1 MDDKFIMMGLDDERS
16 KKVAEVLG
24 NKTCKKILDYL
35 ADNKEASEKDIA
47 DALGIPINTAEYN
60 LKKLLETGLVEKAKN
75 FFWSKKGRKIDMYKI
90 AKKHIVISPKSKPTL
105 TALKTIIPVLMIIAF
120 ALIAVL
126 LFVPKNQTNQFDSN
140 DIEQSKLKQF
150 NSQTDLNNYLKLN
163 SENYEVYSSWSGGRL
178 TASMGMEIS
187 KSSASV
193 ESDAPSAGASDASA
207 SDYSTTNIQVKGV
220 DEADIVKNDGK
231 YIYSVSGNKVIITKA
246 YPASELENISEIEL
260 QGINGIFVNGDKLIV
275 FSSDYGYNR
284 CVYDDVQTGVAT
296 KEIAPCY
303 NSYNPS
309 VLVSVYNIEDRE
321 NPVLET
327 NLSVEGNYIG
337 SRMID
342 NYIYL
347 IGNKY
352 VDSNNPEPPI
362 YIMNGVENKIGAED
376 VYYWDYPD
384 YSYVFTSITALDIDN
399 GEYDGKVY
407 LTGYSNN
414 IYVSKDNIYFTTNKR
429 ISYNSFVNEYADI
442 VAIPLLPSKESEIE
456 DILKSD
462 YADYKKMRELQ
473 EIIYDYS
480 YDLKGSEKEDFDKSL
495 MEKLEKFNEQ
505 VSKEMEKIIVHKIAI
520 NGKNIEYKT
529 QGEVS
534 GYLLNQFSMD
544 ENNGNLRVATT
555 TGNWRGASLNHL
567 YILDKDLK
575 LIGSVEDLAKGERI
589 YSVRFLGDRA
599 YMVTFRQVDPLFVI
613 DVSNPEAPEVL
624 GYLKVTGYSS
634 YLHPYD
640 ENLLIGIGKEADENG
655 RVQGLKIALF
665 DVSDVKNPVEK
676 AKYEVGKEWSDT
688 QYSWSDSN
696 ALYEHKAF
704 LFDKERNL
712 LVIPVSYNK
721 MYEDYSM
728 QESFNGA
735 FIFNIN
741 ENSIS
746 LRGKI
751 SHNES
756 TSWNWYYG
764 PYAVQRSL
772 FMDDVLYTISNAMI
786 KANDLNDLTEI
797 NKLELPNEEQ
807 RHYYGNDGIE
817 TGIAVAE

>member
-1 MDDKFIMMGLDDERS
+1 MSDKFIMIGLDDERS
-16 KKVAEVLG
+16 KKMAEVMG
-24 NKTCKKILDYL
+24 NLTCKKILNYL
-35 ADNKEASEKDIA
+35 ADINEASQKDIS
-47 DALGIPINTAEYN
+47 DALNIPMNTLDYN
-60 LKKLLETGLVEKAKN
+60 IKKLFDVGLIEKTKN
-75 FFWSKKGRKIDMYKI
+75 FFWSSKGKRIPMYKL
-90 AKKHIVISPKSKPTL
+90 ARKHIVISPKSTKPNLNT
-105 TALKTIIPVLMIIAF
+105 LKTIIPVLTIIAF

-126 LFVPKNQTNQFDSN
+126 LLLPKNH
-140 DIEQSKLKQF
+140 IEQVETKLKQF
-150 NSQTDLNNYLKLN
+150 DSQTDLNNFLKLN
-163 SENYEVYSSWSGGRL
+163 SENYEIYSYGLAGRP
-178 TASMGMEIS
+178 AESMEVGIS
-187 KSSASV
+187 KSAGA
-193 ESDAPSAGASDASA
+193 ESTAPSVGAN
-207 SDYSTTNIQVKGV
+207 DYSTTNIQVQGI

-275 FSSDYGYNR
+275 FSSDYGYSK
-284 CVYDDVQTGVAT
+284 CVYDDVQTDVVT
-296 KEIAPCY
+296 SKEIAPCY
-303 NSYNPS
+303 NNYKPS

-327 NLSVEGNYIG
+327 NLSVEGNYVG
-337 SRMID
+337 SRMIS
-342 NYIYL
+342 NYVYL

-362 YIMNGVENKIGAED
+362 YIMNGVENAVRAED

-414 IYVSKDNIYFTTNKR
+414 IYVSKDNIYFTTDKK
-429 ISYNSFVNEYADI
+429 ISYNSFVNEYVNI
-442 VAIPLLPSKESEIE
+442 VAIPLLPSEEDEIN

-462 YADYKKMRELQ
+462 YADYKKMREIQ

-480 YDLKGSEKEDFDKSL
+480 YNLKGSEKEDFDKSL

-505 VSKEMEKIIVHKIAI
+505 VSKEMEKTIVHKIAI
-520 NGKNIEYKT
+520 NGKNIEYKA

-555 TGNWRGASLNHL
+555 TGNWRATSLNHL

-575 LIGSVEDLAKGERI
+575 LIGNVEDLAKGERI

-599 YMVTFRQVDPLFVI
+599 YIVTFRQVDPLFVI

-676 AKYEVGKEWSDT
+676 AKYEVGKEWSNT
-688 QYSWSDSN
+688 KYSWSDSS

-704 LFDKERNL
+704 LFDKEKNL
-712 LVIPVSYNK
+712 LAIPVSYNK
-721 MYEDYSM
+721 MYENYSL

-735 FIFNIN
+735 YVFNIN
-741 ENSIS
+741 ENAIS
-746 LRGKI
+746 LKGKI

-756 TSWNWYYG
+756 KDWNWYYG

-772 FMDDVLYTISNAMI
+772 FIDDVLYTISNAMI
-786 KANDLNDLTEI
+786 KANDLDDLTEI
-797 NKLELPNEEQ
+797 NKVELPYEEQ
-807 RHYYGNDGIE
+807 VYYRY
-817 TGIAVAE
+817 AE